1 MQETRDRKRYMTP
14 GEVAELLM
22 VTPMTIR
29 RWVNRG
35 DLSARTTAGGH
46 RRFLKRDVVRF
57 AGERGMTLS
66 PEDVE
71 SLRVLIVDD
80 NKSFARFLGE
90 SLTSLPNVVEVDL
103 AHNGFGAGIR
113 LRDFRPHVV
122 ILELMMPHLNGF
134 DVCREIKN
142 DPATSS
148 TDVVAMTTDYTE
160 ENAEYIIECG
170 ASTCLPKPIRFLTLL
185 NALGFSYTASELND
199 TGLSD
204 FTF

>member
-1 MQETRDRKRYMTP
+1 VRETREKKRYLTP

>member
-1 MQETRDRKRYMTP
+1 MRETRDRKRYLTP

-46 RRFLKRDVVRF
+46 RRFLKRDVIRF

-80 NKSFARFLGE
+80 NQSFARILGE
-90 SLTSLPNVVEVDL
+90 SLTSLPHVVEVDL
-103 AHNGFGAGIR
+103 AHSGFGAGIR

-142 DPATSS
+142 DPATST
-148 TDVVAMTTDYTE
+148 TDVVAVTTDYTE
-160 ENAEYIIECG
+160 ERAEIVIECG
-170 ASTCLPKPIRFLTLL
+170 ASTCLSKPIRFLTLL
-185 NALGFSYTASELND
+185 DALGFSYTPSELSAA
-199 TGLSD
+199 GLND
-204 FTF
+204 FTL